1 MVVSV
6 KTFEHVADAANAL
19 SADREAWFLA
29 GGTLLMRGVN
39 EGSRNLTSLVR
50 TTDVVLSQ
58 IRSSGARIEIGAA
71 TTMSDIMK
79 NRDLGFLHPA
89 AKAVGGPAVRNMA
102 TVGGNLYARSP
113 YGDLTTALLALEAM
127 VSFAGSGGPSEM
139 PLEQFLSEREKQP
152 RRLVSSLSIVRP
164 AATGAFRFLKVSR
177 IRPERLSIMCMAA
190 HLPQSGGR
198 IQGAKVAY
206 GAMAPTPIR
215 IAAVERALEGATLDE
230 TGISAAV
237 AVATE
242 GTSPATDPIA
252 SEWYRREVAPVHL
265 KRLLL
270 GQGT

>member
-6 KTFEHVADAANAL
+6 KTFEHVADASAAL

-39 EGSRNLTSLVR
+39 EGSRNFASMVR
-50 TTDVVLSQ
+50 TTDGALSQ
-58 IRSSGARIEIGAA
+58 IRSSGSRIEIGAA
-71 TTMSDIMK
+71 ATMADILK
-79 NRDLGFLHPA
+79 SRDLAFLHPA
-89 AKAVGGPAVRNMA
+89 AKAVGSPAVRNMA
-102 TVGGNLYARSP
+102 TAGGNLYARSP
-113 YGDLTTALLALEAM
+113 YGDFATALLVLEAT
-127 VSFAGSGGPSEM
+127 VSFAGSSGPSEM
-139 PLEQFLSEREKQP
+139 LLEQFLFEREKQP

-164 AATGAFRFLKVSR
+164 TATGAFRFLKVSR

-198 IQGAKVAY
+198 VQGARVAY

-230 TGISAAV
+230 SGIAGALAA
-237 AVATE
+237 ATE
-242 GTSPATDPIA
+242 GISPESDPIA

-270 GQGT
+270 GQGI